1 MPCIALLTVV
11 AVLAFA
17 PVAAAAPRTYGD
29 RLGSHSMLYLNSTPA
44 HQKAL
49 FRAAAEAGLRF
60 LRMDFALGLVFRPD
74 GADFTAV
81 DRIDAL
87 ATRYRVRVL
96 AVLTE
101 IPWFIADCGSL
112 PWTHMGR
119 CPPARAHEATWRD
132 MVFRVARR
140 ARHVRHWQLG
150 NEPDDQRT
158 FVGTPGD
165 YARWAA
171 LAADGIR
178 AARPRAR
185 IASGGFSH
193 LDRRYITAVLHDAAN
208 PLIRRIDVATV
219 HVRGPLRALR
229 GAVHRSRAFF
239 RRSGFAGPLWV
250 TETGYP
256 SRPEHQWDPALR
268 GGEADQARWM
278 QRGPRSLM
286 AGGADVVFVAFRDSP
301 EFGSASPY
309 ASEGVVLWPQL
320 APDGRAIPKPAYWAL
335 RAQAACRLPP

>member
-1 MPCIALLTVV
+1 MPYTALLTI
-11 AVLAFA
+11 AAALLIA
-17 PVAAAAPRTYGD
+17 PTASAAPRTYGD

-44 HQKAL
+44 HQEAL
-49 FRAAAEAGLRF
+49 FQAAAESNLRH
-60 LRMDFALGLVFRPD
+60 LRMDFALGLVFQRD

-87 ATRYRVRVL
+87 AARYRVRVL

-101 IPWFIADCGSL
+101 IPWFIADCGNL

-119 CPPARAHEATWRD
+119 CPPARVHEATWRE
-132 MVFRVARR
+132 MVFRVVRR
-140 ARHVRHWQLG
+140 ARNIRHWQLG
-150 NEPDDQRT
+150 NEPNDVRT
-158 FVGTPGD
+158 FVGTPAD

-178 AARPRAR
+178 AARPQAR
-185 IASGGFSH
+185 IASGGFSY
-193 LDRRYITAVLHDAAN
+193 LDRPFIAAVLHDAAN

-219 HVRGPLRALR
+219 HVRGALRSLR
-229 GAVHRSRAFF
+229 GAVERARAFF
-239 RRSGFAGPLWV
+239 RRSGFAGRLWV
-250 TETGYP
+250 TESGYP

-278 QRGPRSLM
+278 LRGPRGML
-286 AGGADVVFVAFRDSP
+286 AGGADVVFVAYRDSP
-301 EFGSASPY
+301 EFGPASQY

-320 APDGRAIPKPAYWAL
+320 TPDGRAIPKPAYWAL
-335 RAQAACRLPP
+335 RALAARRLPP